1 MTDCLIVAVARHA
14 DWPKHKLLHKHKES
28 ETSEGSSEPLRQGRN
43 VAHENGVNPLM
54 ISAIKGRIKEVERIL
69 RDGSCD
75 MMGVDNQGLSELDY
89 AIWNGQKKIVDLLL
103 NAGGVPL
110 LSISRRNKFSCLHFA
125 CQLGRADIV
134 EALLWA
140 GGEEFL

>member
-1 MTDCLIVAVARHA
+1 
-14 DWPKHKLLHKHKES
+14 
-28 ETSEGSSEPLRQGRN
+28 
-43 VAHENGVNPLM
+43 
-54 ISAIKGRIKEVERIL
+54 
-69 RDGSCD
+69 

-110 LSISRRNKFSCLHFA
+110 LSISRRNKFSCLHLA